1 MDSRAWA
8 ESVSTAL
15 VILENA
21 LLGENAELPSNRENS
36 AAKKTIGLRKH
47 TRRAPSDTVSDM
59 ESCYGAPVKRRR
71 ESVNNG
77 ISSVTAVANGGIAK
91 QSTKCRKITT
101 ALSSQFARSLSMNN
115 SASAVMS
122 DSMDTAANMSGMEST
137 TEESSSAVS
146 SARIDTSTPYP
157 SYGYVPSSS
166 SSGSSETSPL
176 PGSPIAYA
184 IGSSHNKDE
193 KFTREY
199 RNFVAG
205 RSLKA
210 REKTR
215 AGLGNP
221 LAGGRALHTPYDTQ
235 SSMDLDA
242 ESSIPLSPDISG
254 GHISDL
260 NEDNKNICVFTS
272 LLGPIQPSSMYAN
285 SEEALHAAMQQWVHS
300 QTYDARMSAML
311 VDEVDQRISRLKH
324 IVPPLL
330 AHARGANVEGQQ
342 SLALHGEGL
351 QEFYKTG
358 CELASIGEWLYH
370 RRFPFLSAI
379 FPELQRELPSLQGIV
394 QISHV
399 AEDMYRLI
407 QLNPSLHGSICD
419 ISTQYED
426 TVRAKRLLYRE
437 QLAQD
442 GLAWRTLGLPVDTL
456 LLLQVRQWFSSAT
469 EHCLTR
475 IARVCECRANS
486 VSAYSKEDI
495 TSDALNQCSHR
506 GLRAAAQCANL
517 CGSCFPTMAS
527 QVLFIISECITCTN
541 NRFRSAERTQSKASH
556 PLSSAN
562 IPIYR
567 GKQLESRS
575 LRLAQAC
582 EGVLKLLSFAKTILT
597 MDSTLFDA
605 QIHRN
610 EFCTQPVFAALQA
623 LAASLVEM
631 SWTLAEVLVAFRL
644 EGRFLTPSGP
654 MMLFVD
660 VAVKFAKKITHF
672 GGSMVVSRP
681 HIQKHLKQMQCVLDR
696 LDGSGTSGVA
706 SEY

>member
-1 MDSRAWA
+1 
-8 ESVSTAL
+8 
-15 VILENA
+15 
-21 LLGENAELPSNRENS
+21 
-36 AAKKTIGLRKH
+36 
-47 TRRAPSDTVSDM
+47 M

-495 TSDALNQCSHR
+495 TSDALNQS
-506 GLRAAAQCANL
+506 
-517 CGSCFPTMAS
+517 
-527 QVLFIISECITCTN
+527 
-541 NRFRSAERTQSKASH
+541 ERTQSKASH

>member
-1 MDSRAWA
+1 
-8 ESVSTAL
+8 
-15 VILENA
+15 
-21 LLGENAELPSNRENS
+21 
-36 AAKKTIGLRKH
+36 
-47 TRRAPSDTVSDM
+47 DTVSDM

-122 DSMDTAANMSGMEST
+122 DTMDTAANMSGMEST

-407 QLNPSLHGSICD
+407 QSNLSLHGSICD

-437 QLAQD
+437 
-442 GLAWRTLGLPVDTL
+442 
-456 LLLQVRQWFSSAT
+456 
-469 EHCLTR
+469 H
-475 IARVCECRANS
+475 
-486 VSAYSKEDI
+486 
-495 TSDALNQCSHR
+495 
-506 GLRAAAQCANL
+506 
-517 CGSCFPTMAS
+517 
-527 QVLFIISECITCTN
+527 
-541 NRFRSAERTQSKASH
+541 
-556 PLSSAN
+556 
-562 IPIYR
+562 
-567 GKQLESRS
+567 
-575 LRLAQAC
+575 
-582 EGVLKLLSFAKTILT
+582 
-597 MDSTLFDA
+597 TLFDA